1 MCVCGG
7 EAENREQRGEER
19 TPDRAPPTSGFSRF
33 LLRAPLSFLATR
45 PAAPVTRPGRPAH
58 SQPSWPGQALAK
70 PQPAEPAPIRL
81 TTCPLFRKH
90 NRLSPASPVPAVG
103 RPPAPALRAA
113 PQVRIGRAR
122 GVLFTSP
129 RQPRVDCPVPLPGKR
144 GWLVRARGACGAAE
158 TGHTLPRGGPVAR
171 PPAPVLILAASA
183 AVAPRRAARPA
194 HSRTFIPS
202 LCNPTQPRRSAP
214 PPAAEPAPAST
225 SATAAPSP
233 PSAAAPHSGSSDF
246 DFGRYMASRAA
257 AVNAALDAAV
267 PAVYPEAV
275 TESMR

>member
-7 EAENREQRGEER
+7 EAESREQRGEER

-70 PQPAEPAPIRL
+70 PQPAAPAPIRL

-103 RPPAPALRAA
+103 RPPAPAPRAA
-113 PQVRIGRAR
+113 PQVRMGRAR

-171 PPAPVLILAASA
+171 PPLPSLSWPRAPLSPPAAPPALRTHVHSYPLSAIPHSLAAPR
-183 AVAPRRAARPA
+183 PRRPRSPRPPPP
-194 HSRTFIPS
+194 RP
-202 LCNPTQPRRSAP
+202 PPPRPQPRRRRHRPLRPIPGRPTLTLAATW
-214 PPAAEPAPAST
+214 PPARRPSMPPWTRPCRPST
-225 SATAAPSP
+225 
-233 PSAAAPHSGSSDF
+233 
-246 DFGRYMASRAA
+246 RR
-257 AVNAALDAAV
+257 
-267 PAVYPEAV
+267 
-275 TESMR
+275 R